1 VNILA
6 RRREG
11 GPISTWFWKKGVKGM
26 TVNMYQGSYKMPA
39 VANMA
44 EQTSEVF
51 FMTMDDTHLK
61 VTTQLPVE
69 HTL

>member
-1 VNILA
+1 
-6 RRREG
+6 
-11 GPISTWFWKKGVKGM
+11 M
-26 TVNMYQGSYKMPA
+26 TVNTYQESYKMPA
-39 VANMA
+39 VVNMA

-51 FMTMDDTHLK
+51 FMTMDDMHLK